1 MLVLKFRN
9 PGDCLLLM
17 LVLRAIMLYL
27 SRAQRQIPS
36 FTSWED
42 THLGSQRMK
51 DEVGDLDEETARMS
65 KVTEILSANE
75 SGSCP
80 MAN

>member
-27 SRAQRQIPS
+27 SRAH